1 MDAKPIENEAD
12 YEAALKIVAGLMT
25 ANPGTPEGDAL
36 DRWAAHIE
44 DYEDRVHP
52 IDPPGSASNN

>member
-1 MDAKPIENEAD
+1 MEPKPIENEAD
-12 YEAALKIVAGLMT
+12 YEAALEMVAGLMT
-25 ANPGTPEGDAL
+25 AKPGTPESEDL
-36 DRWAAHIE
+36 DRWVSLVE